1 MLYFLFTISVYL
13 PFCIH
18 FDIKEL
24 HKLSKDCSLT
34 VSATSRQW
42 LWRSRWH
49 RAFQRPRLSGLIRP
63 IRHLRLVRSST
74 VSSLVGFKSRYWLH
88 CHLNFRF
95 SMTKIENLNHTIG
108 KDINFVFL
116 GKFIT
121 ALVQKLKKNVNK
133 LICSQYL
140 DS

>member
-1 MLYFLFTISVYL
+1 M
-13 PFCIH
+13 
-18 FDIKEL
+18 
-24 HKLSKDCSLT
+24 
-34 VSATSRQW
+34 A
-42 LWRSRWH
+42 
-49 RAFQRPRLSGLIRP
+49 
-63 IRHLRLVRSST
+63 
-74 VSSLVGFKSRYWLH
+74 
-88 CHLNFRF
+88 
-95 SMTKIENLNHTIG
+95 KIENLNHTIG